1 MTNEQ
6 FRIQWVSKIL
16 AKQKK
21 GLKIIDVG
29 AGECQYK
36 EFCSQLRYTSQ
47 DINQYDPRK
56 EKTGLQMPSWDNKS
70 IDIVS
75 DITEIPVSNSSFDIV
90 LCTEVLEH
98 VLNPENAI
106 KEMTRIT
113 KKGGKLILTAPFCS
127 LTHFAPYHYSSG
139 FNKFF
144 FNEILK
150 KYGYRIIEISTNG
163 NYFSY
168 MQQEIR
174 RTPHVIKKYI
184 NPIIGNLLFPFFYF
198 LTLMFI
204 PLAIYGNNSSELLTF
219 GYHIYA
225 KKL

>member
-1 MTNEQ
+1 MKNEQ

-16 AKQKK
+16 GKQKR

-36 EFCSQLRYTSQ
+36 VFCSHLKYTSQ
-47 DINQYDPRK
+47 DINEYDPK
-56 EKTGLQMPSWDNKS
+56 KVKTGLQMQSWNNKA

-75 DITEIPVSNSSFDIV
+75 DITKIPVRNSSYDVV

-106 KEMTRIT
+106 KEISRIT
-113 KKGGKLILTAPFCS
+113 KKNGKLILTAPFCS

-139 FNKFF
+139 FNRYFYK
-144 FNEILK
+144 EILK
-150 KYGYRIIEISTNG
+150 KYKYKILEMSTNG

-168 MQQEIR
+168 LQQETKRAPYVIR
-174 RTPHVIKKYI
+174 KYI
-184 NPIIGNLLFPFFYF
+184 NPIIGYVSIPFFYLLSLIF
-198 LTLMFI
+198 SIF
-204 PLAIYGNNSSELLTF
+204 AKYDKRSSELLTF

-225 KKL
+225 QKL